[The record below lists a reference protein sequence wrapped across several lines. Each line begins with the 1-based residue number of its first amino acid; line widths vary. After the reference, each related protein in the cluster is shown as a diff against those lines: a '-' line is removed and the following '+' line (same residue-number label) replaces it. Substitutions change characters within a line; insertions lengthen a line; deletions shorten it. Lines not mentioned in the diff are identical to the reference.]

1 MAKDPDPSL
10 PEDSAATAL
19 IRALGAG
26 LAREARTWARWAGAG
41 AVAGAV
47 LLGTTGAFVLGFSGF
62 VWGALSGAVVGGLGA
77 LLFYLVASS
86 ETFL

>member
-1 MAKDPDPSL
+1 MVADPDP
-10 PEDSAATAL
+10 PGTEDSAATAL

-26 LAREARTWARWAGAG
+26 LAREARTWAAWAGAG
-41 AVAGAV
+41 AVTGAV
-47 LLGTTGAFVLGFSGF
+47 LLGVTGAFVLGFDGF